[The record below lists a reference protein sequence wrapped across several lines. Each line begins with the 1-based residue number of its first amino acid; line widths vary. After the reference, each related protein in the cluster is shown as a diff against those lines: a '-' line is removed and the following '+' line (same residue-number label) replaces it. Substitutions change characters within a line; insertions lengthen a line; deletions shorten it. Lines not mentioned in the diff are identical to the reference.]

1 MKYTKITNKN
11 ITDNFLLNLLKERGI
26 LNEEMSD

>member
-1 MKYTKITNKN
+1 MKYTKIINKN

-26 LNEEMSD
+26 LNEKMSD